1 MSRSVLAPLRVIVAM
16 VVLVAGLAG
25 CGGAEPAER
34 TESSHSSF
42 RLRIETTASDVK
54 TKLLAVKGQ
63 SETVDDGSGELTI
76 TVDKV
81 EGESATISTSEL
93 MTPSDGSASP
103 TDEFTVS
110 KGTPVSFSSGD
121 GTWTVTF
128 EELTVE

>member
-103 TDEFTVS
+103 ADEFTVS

-128 EELTVE
+128 EELTVD